1 MGQARVGASSEL
13 QENLLSASAATPL
26 DLNQPPLLRIEELE
40 QSFGGVMAL
49 AGVSFQV
56 PEGLIYAVIGPN
68 GAGKT
73 TLFNALCGFY
83 QPSAGSIRFDGH
95 ELCGRPTHRIAALGI
110 ARTFQNLQ
118 LFFNMTVRENVMV
131 GCHLRAKTGLF
142 GAALRLPKVRREEQQ
157 LRDWAGAALELC
169 DLADRADQPAS
180 ALPYGLMKRVEIARA
195 LAAKP
200 RLLLLD
206 EPAAGLND
214 TETRALKDLIQRIRA
229 SGVTVLLVEH
239 HMPLVMSAS
248 DRLLVLDYGSVLAEG
263 TPAEIQT
270 DPRVVAAYLG
280 GAVHYAV

>member
-1 MGQARVGASSEL
+1 MARHPL
-13 QENLLSASAATPL
+13 QGDKPVTDRPDSPQFSPSLP
-26 DLNQPPLLRIEELE
+26 PPLLTVEGLE

-56 PEGLIYAVIGPN
+56 PPGLIYAVIGPN

-83 QPSAGSIRFDGH
+83 QPSAGSIRFEDRDLLG
-95 ELCGRPTHRIAALGI
+95 LPPHRIAAWGI

-118 LFFNMTVRENVMV
+118 LFFNMTVLENVMV
-131 GCHLRAKTGLF
+131 GCHLRARTGLLS
-142 GAALRLPKVRREEQQ
+142 AALRLPWVRREERQ
-157 LRDWAGAALELC
+157 LREWALEALESC
-169 DLADRADQPAS
+169 ELGDRAGQPAG

-195 LAAKP
+195 LVAQP

-214 TETRALKDLIQRIRA
+214 TETLALRDLIARIRA
-229 SGVTVLLVEH
+229 SGVTILLVEH
-239 HMPLVMSAS
+239 HMPLVMSVS

-263 TPAEIQT
+263 APTDIQA

-280 GAVHYAV
+280 GEVKYAV

>member
-1 MGQARVGASSEL
+1 MTTA
-13 QENLLSASAATPL
+13 LSTLPSAA
-26 DLNQPPLLRIEELE
+26 PLLAVEGLE

-56 PEGLIYAVIGPN
+56 PAGLIYAVIGPN

-83 QPSAGSIRFDGH
+83 SPSAGSICFEGD
-95 ELCGRPTHRIAALGI
+95 ELLGLPPYRIAALGVT
-110 ARTFQNLQ
+110 RTFQNLQ
-118 LFFNMTVRENVMV
+118 LFFNMTVLENVMV
-131 GCHLRAKTGLF
+131 GCHLRARTGLLA
-142 GAALRLPKVRREEQQ
+142 AALRLPGVRREERQ
-157 LRDWAGAALELC
+157 LREWAHEALEVC
-169 DLADRADQPAS
+169 ELADRAEQPAG

-214 TETRALKDLIQRIRA
+214 TETLALRDLIARIRA
-229 SGVTVLLVEH
+229 AGITVLLVEH
-239 HMPLVMSAS
+239 HMPLVMSVS

-263 TPAEIQT
+263 TPADIQA
-270 DPRVVAAYLG
+270 DPRVIAAYLG
-280 GAVHYAV
+280 GAVQYAV

>member
-1 MGQARVGASSEL
+1 L
-13 QENLLSASAATPL
+13 I
-26 DLNQPPLLRIEELE
+26 IEGLE

-73 TLFNALCGFY
+73 TVFNVLCGFY
-83 QPSAGSIRFDGH
+83 QPSTGSIRFDGR
-95 ELCGRPTHRIAALGI
+95 ELVGLPPHRIAARGI

-118 LFFNMTVRENVMV
+118 LFFNMTVAENVMV
-131 GCHLRAKTGLF
+131 GCHLRARTGLL
-142 GAALRLPKVRREEQQ
+142 AATLRLPRVRREERQ
-157 LRDWAGAALELC
+157 LREWACEALDLC
-169 DLADRADQPAS
+169 DLADRAEQPAG

-195 LAAKP
+195 LAMQP

-214 TETRALKDLIQRIRA
+214 TETLALRELIARIRA

-239 HMPLVMSAS
+239 HMPLVMGVS

-263 TPAEIQT
+263 TPAEIQA

-280 GAVHYAV
+280 GAVQYAV

>member
-1 MGQARVGASSEL
+1 VTTP
-13 QENLLSASAATPL
+13 ATLP
-26 DLNQPPLLRIEELE
+26 DSTPPPLLVVTAVE

-56 PEGLIYAVIGPN
+56 PAGLIYAVIGPN

-73 TLFNALCGFY
+73 TLFNNLCGFY

-95 ELCGRPTHRIAALGI
+95 ELCGLPPHRIAARGMT
-110 ARTFQNLQ
+110 RTFQNLQ
-118 LFFNMTVRENVMV
+118 LFFNMTVVENVMV
-131 GCHLRAKTGLF
+131 GCHLRARTGLLA
-142 GAALRLPKVRREEQQ
+142 AALRLPQVRREERQ
-157 LRDWAGAALELC
+157 LRLWAREALELC
-169 DLADRADQPAS
+169 DLADRAEQPAG

-214 TETRALKDLIQRIRA
+214 TETLALRELIARIRA

-239 HMPLVMSAS
+239 NMPLVMNVS

-263 TPAEIQT
+263 TPAEIQA
-270 DPRVVAAYLG
+270 DPCVIAAYLG
-280 GAVHYAV
+280 GAVQYAV

>member
-1 MGQARVGASSEL
+1 MTAFPPSTL
-13 QENLLSASAATPL
+13 
-26 DLNQPPLLRIEELE
+26 PLLAVTGLE

-56 PEGLIYAVIGPN
+56 AEGLIYAVIGPN

-83 QPSAGSIRFDGH
+83 QPAAGSIRFADR
-95 ELCGRPTHRIAALGI
+95 ELLGLPPHRIAACGV

-118 LFFNMTVRENVMV
+118 LFFNMTVVENVMV
-131 GCHLRAKTGLF
+131 GGHLRAKTDLF
-142 GAALRLPKVRREEQQ
+142 AAALRLPWVRRQERC
-157 LRDWAGAALELC
+157 LRDWAIEALELC
-169 DLADRADQPAS
+169 ELGDCAHHPAG

-214 TETRALKDLIQRIRA
+214 TETLALRALITRIRA

-239 HMPLVMSAS
+239 HMPLVMGVS

-263 TPAEIQT
+263 DPVAIQT

-280 GAVHYAV
+280 GAVSYAV

>member
-1 MGQARVGASSEL
+1 V
-13 QENLLSASAATPL
+13 
-26 DLNQPPLLRIEELE
+26 E

-56 PEGLIYAVIGPN
+56 PAGLIYAVIGPN

-73 TLFNALCGFY
+73 TLFNDLCGFY

-95 ELCGRPTHRIAALGI
+95 ELRGLPPHRIAARGM

-118 LFFNMTVRENVMV
+118 LFFNMTVVENVMV
-131 GCHLRAKTGLF
+131 GCHLRARTGLLA
-142 GAALRLPKVRREEQQ
+142 AALRLPQVQREERQ
-157 LRDWAGAALELC
+157 LRLWAREALELC
-169 DLADRADQPAS
+169 DLADRAEQPAG

-214 TETRALKDLIQRIRA
+214 TETLALRELIARIRA

-239 HMPLVMSAS
+239 NMPLVMNVS

-263 TPAEIQT
+263 APAVIQA
-270 DPRVVAAYLG
+270 DPRVIAAYLG
-280 GAVHYAV
+280 GAVQYAV

>member
-1 MGQARVGASSEL
+1 MKPQSPSSAPV
-13 QENLLSASAATPL
+13 S
-26 DLNQPPLLRIEELE
+26 PPDKLLRVEGLE

-56 PEGLIYAVIGPN
+56 APGLIYAVIGPN

-83 QPSAGSIRFDGH
+83 QPSAGSVRFDGR
-95 ELCGRPTHRIAALGI
+95 ELLGLPPHRIAAQGM

-118 LFFNMTVRENVMV
+118 LFFNMTVLENVMA
-131 GCHLRAKTGLF
+131 GCYLRARSGLLVT
-142 GAALRLPKVRREEQQ
+142 ALRLPEVRREERQ
-157 LRDWAGAALELC
+157 LREWAREALELC
-169 DLADRADQPAS
+169 ELADRSEQPAG

-195 LAAKP
+195 LATQP

-214 TETRALKDLIQRIRA
+214 TESLALRDLIARVRA

-239 HMPLVMSAS
+239 HMPLVMSVS

-263 TPAEIQT
+263 TPAEIQA
-270 DPRVVAAYLG
+270 DHRVVAAYLG
-280 GAVHYAV
+280 GAVQYAV

>member
-1 MGQARVGASSEL
+1 MTAL
-13 QENLLSASAATPL
+13 AAP
-26 DLNQPPLLRIEELE
+26 PPCAPLLAVEGLE
-40 QSFGGVMAL
+40 QSFGGIMAL
-49 AGVSFQV
+49 AGVSFQA

-83 QPSAGSIRFDGH
+83 EPSAGSIRFADH
-95 ELCGRPTHRIAALGI
+95 ELCGLSPHRIAALGL

-118 LFFNMTVRENVMV
+118 LFFNMTVIENVMV
-131 GCHLRAKTGLF
+131 GCHLRARTGLLA
-142 GAALRLPKVRREEQQ
+142 AALRLPRVWREERR
-157 LRDWAGAALELC
+157 LREWAREALELC
-169 DLADRADQPAS
+169 DLADRAEHPAG

-206 EPAAGLND
+206 EPAAGLNE
-214 TETRALKDLIQRIRA
+214 TETLALRELIARIRA

-239 HMPLVMSAS
+239 HMPLVMGVS

-263 TPAEIQT
+263 TPAEIQA

-280 GAVHYAV
+280 GVLQYAV

>member
-1 MGQARVGASSEL
+1 MTSITV
-13 QENLLSASAATPL
+13 
-26 DLNQPPLLRIEELE
+26 LLRVEALE

-49 AGVSFQV
+49 AGVSFEV

-83 QPSAGSIRFDGH
+83 QPSAGSIRFDGR
-95 ELCGRPTHRIAALGI
+95 ELLGFPPHRIAAQGI

-118 LFFNMTVRENVMV
+118 LFFNMTVLENVMV
-131 GCHLRAKTGLF
+131 GGHLRARTSLLT
-142 GAALRLPKVRREEQQ
+142 AALRLPRVRREERQ
-157 LRDWAGAALELC
+157 LRAWAREALELC

-195 LAAKP
+195 LAARP

-214 TETRALKDLIQRIRA
+214 TETLALRELIARIRA

-239 HMPLVMSAS
+239 NMALVMGVS

-263 TPAEIQT
+263 TPVEIQA
-270 DPRVVAAYLG
+270 DPRVIAAYLG
-280 GAVHYAV
+280 GAVQYAV

>member
-1 MGQARVGASSEL
+1 MTNPA
-13 QENLLSASAATPL
+13 
-26 DLNQPPLLRIEELE
+26 PPLLTVEGLE

-49 AGVSFQV
+49 AGVSFQT
-56 PEGLIYAVIGPN
+56 PENLIYAIIGPN

-83 QPSAGSIRFDGH
+83 RPAAGSIRFNGH
-95 ELCGRPTHRIAALGI
+95 ELCGLPTHHIAALGI

-157 LRDWAGAALELC
+157 LRHWAGEALDLC

-214 TETRALKDLIQRIRA
+214 TETMALRDLIARIRA

-239 HMPLVMSAS
+239 HMPLVMGVS
-248 DRLLVLDYGSVLAEG
+248 DRLLVLDYGSVLTEG

-280 GAVHYAV
+280 GAVQYAI

>member
-1 MGQARVGASSEL
+1 MTHD
-13 QENLLSASAATPL
+13 LLTV
-26 DLNQPPLLRIEELE
+26 EGLE

-49 AGVSFQV
+49 AGVSFQT
-56 PEGLIYAVIGPN
+56 PAGLIHAVIGPN

-73 TLFNALCGFY
+73 TLFNDLCGFY
-83 QPSAGSIRFDGH
+83 QPSSGSIRFDGH
-95 ELCGRPTHRIAALGI
+95 ELRGLPPHRIAALGM

-118 LFFNMTVRENVMV
+118 LFFNMTVIENVMV
-131 GCHLRAKTGLF
+131 GCHLRARTGLLA
-142 GAALRLPKVRREEQQ
+142 AALRLPQVRREERR
-157 LRDWAGAALELC
+157 LREWASEALELC
-169 DLADRADQPAS
+169 DLADRAEQPAG

-214 TETRALKDLIQRIRA
+214 TETLALRELIARIRA

-239 HMPLVMSAS
+239 HMPLVMSVS

-263 TPAEIQT
+263 SPAEIQAN
-270 DPRVVAAYLG
+270 PRVIAAYLG
-280 GAVHYAV
+280 GAVQYAV

>member
-1 MGQARVGASSEL
+1 MTALPPPAPAL
-13 QENLLSASAATPL
+13 
-26 DLNQPPLLRIEELE
+26 PLLAVAGLE

-56 PEGLIYAVIGPN
+56 LEGLIYAVIGPN

-83 QPSAGSIRFDGH
+83 QPSAGSIRFAGR
-95 ELCGRPTHRIAALGI
+95 ELLGLSPHRIAACGV

-118 LFFNMTVRENVMV
+118 LFFNMTVVENVMV
-131 GCHLRAKTGLF
+131 GCHLRARASLF
-142 GAALRLPKVRREEQQ
+142 AAALRLPGMRRQERR
-157 LRDWAGAALELC
+157 LREWAIEALELC
-169 DLADRADQPAS
+169 ELADRAGQAAS

-214 TETRALKDLIQRIRA
+214 TESWALRDLIARIRA

-239 HMPLVMSAS
+239 HMPLVMGVS

-263 TPAEIQT
+263 TPPEIQA

-280 GAVHYAV
+280 GAVSYAV

>member
-1 MGQARVGASSEL
+1 MTAL
-13 QENLLSASAATPL
+13 PSALPPS
-26 DLNQPPLLRIEELE
+26 PLLAVTGLE

-56 PEGLIYAVIGPN
+56 AEGLIYAVIGPN

-83 QPSAGSIRFDGH
+83 QPSAGSIRFADQ
-95 ELCGRPTHRIAALGI
+95 ELLGLPPYRIATRGI

-118 LFFNMTVRENVMV
+118 LFFNMTVVENVMV
-131 GCHLRAKTGLF
+131 GCHLRARTHLLA
-142 GAALRLPKVRREEQQ
+142 AALRLPWVQRQEQQ
-157 LRDWAGAALELC
+157 LREWAIAALELC
-169 DLADRADQPAS
+169 ELADRAGQPAGS
-180 ALPYGLMKRVEIARA
+180 LPYGLMKRVEIARA

-214 TETRALKDLIQRIRA
+214 TETMALRDLIGRIRA

-239 HMPLVMSAS
+239 HMPLVMSVS

-263 TPAEIQT
+263 APADIQA
-270 DPRVVAAYLG
+270 DPRVVTAYLG
-280 GAVHYAV
+280 GAVNYAV

>member
-1 MGQARVGASSEL
+1 MTRSS
-13 QENLLSASAATPL
+13 
-26 DLNQPPLLRIEELE
+26 PPLLTVEGLE

-56 PEGLIYAVIGPN
+56 PAGLIYAVIGPN

-83 QPSAGSIRFDGH
+83 APSAGSIRFEGG
-95 ELCGRPTHRIAALGI
+95 ELIGLPPHRIAARGVT
-110 ARTFQNLQ
+110 RTFQNLQ
-118 LFFNMTVRENVMV
+118 LFFNMTVLENVMV
-131 GCHLRAKTGLF
+131 GCHLRARTGLLA
-142 GAALRLPKVRREEQQ
+142 AALRLPRVRREEKQ
-157 LRDWAGAALELC
+157 LREWAREALELC
-169 DLADRADQPAS
+169 ELEDRAEQPAG

-214 TETRALKDLIQRIRA
+214 TETFALRDLITRICA
-229 SGVTVLLVEH
+229 AGVTVLLVEH
-239 HMPLVMSAS
+239 HMPLVMSVS

-263 TPAEIQT
+263 TPADIQA
-270 DPRVVAAYLG
+270 DPRVIAAYLG
-280 GAVHYAV
+280 GAVQYAV

>member
-1 MGQARVGASSEL
+1 MTAP
-13 QENLLSASAATPL
+13 ATLP
-26 DLNQPPLLRIEELE
+26 DFTPPPLLVVTGVE

-56 PEGLIYAVIGPN
+56 PAGLIYAVIGPN

-73 TLFNALCGFY
+73 TLFNDLCGFY

-95 ELCGRPTHRIAALGI
+95 ELRGLPPHRIAALGM

-118 LFFNMTVRENVMV
+118 LFFNMTVIENVMV
-131 GCHLRAKTGLF
+131 GCHLRTRTGLLA
-142 GAALRLPKVRREEQQ
+142 AALRLPQVRREERQ
-157 LRDWAGAALELC
+157 LRLWAREALELC
-169 DLADRADQPAS
+169 DLADRAEQPAG

-214 TETRALKDLIQRIRA
+214 TETLALRELIARIRA

-239 HMPLVMSAS
+239 NMPLIMNVS

-263 TPAEIQT
+263 TPTEIQA
-270 DPRVVAAYLG
+270 DPRVIAAYLG
-280 GAVHYAV
+280 GAVQYAV

>member
-1 MGQARVGASSEL
+1 MP
-13 QENLLSASAATPL
+13 ASAAPS
-26 DLNQPPLLRIEELE
+26 PSPAPLLAVEALE

-56 PEGLIYAVIGPN
+56 PAGLIYAVIGPN

-83 QPSAGSIRFDGH
+83 APSSGSIRFDGH
-95 ELCGRPTHRIAALGI
+95 ELRGLPTHAIAALGI
-110 ARTFQNLQ
+110 SRTFQNLQ
-118 LFFNMTVRENVMV
+118 LFFNMTVLENVMV
-131 GCHLRAKTGLF
+131 GCHLRAKTGLLA
-142 GAALRLPKVRREEQQ
+142 AALRLPRVRREERR
-157 LRDWAGAALELC
+157 LREWARETLALCE
-169 DLADRADQPAS
+169 LADRAEQPAG
-180 ALPYGLMKRVEIARA
+180 ALPYGLMKRIEIARA
-195 LAAKP
+195 LAARP

-214 TETRALKDLIQRIRA
+214 TETLALRELIARIRA
-229 SGVTVLLVEH
+229 TGVTVLLVEH
-239 HMPLVMSAS
+239 HMPLVMSVS

-263 TPAEIQT
+263 TPADIQA

>member
-1 MGQARVGASSEL
+1 MTV
-13 QENLLSASAATPL
+13 PI
-26 DLNQPPLLRIEELE
+26 PPLLIVTGLE

-56 PEGLIYAVIGPN
+56 AEGLIYAVIGPN

-83 QPSAGSIRFDGH
+83 QPSAGSIRFIDR
-95 ELCGRPTHRIAALGI
+95 ELLGLPPYQIAACGI
-110 ARTFQNLQ
+110 GRTFQNLQ
-118 LFFNMTVRENVMV
+118 LFFNMTVVENVMV
-131 GCHLRAKTGLF
+131 GCHLRARTGLLA
-142 GAALRLPKVRREEQQ
+142 AALRLPAIRRQEKG
-157 LRDWAGAALELC
+157 LRAWAIEALALC
-169 DLADRADQPAS
+169 GLADHAEQPAGT
-180 ALPYGLMKRVEIARA
+180 LPYGLMKRVEIARA

-214 TETRALKDLIQRIRA
+214 TETLALRELIAGIRA

-239 HMPLVMSAS
+239 HMPLVMGVS

-263 TPAEIQT
+263 TPTEIQA

-280 GAVHYAV
+280 GEVRYAV

>member
-1 MGQARVGASSEL
+1 VTAP
-13 QENLLSASAATPL
+13 ATLP
-26 DLNQPPLLRIEELE
+26 DFTPPPLLVVTGVE

-56 PEGLIYAVIGPN
+56 PAGLIYAVIGPN

-73 TLFNALCGFY
+73 TLFNDLCGFY

-95 ELCGRPTHRIAALGI
+95 ELCGLPPHRIAARGM

-118 LFFNMTVRENVMV
+118 LFFNMTVVENVMV
-131 GCHLRAKTGLF
+131 GCHLRARTGLL
-142 GAALRLPKVRREEQQ
+142 AVALRLPQVRREERQ
-157 LRDWAGAALELC
+157 LRVWAREALELC
-169 DLADRADQPAS
+169 DLADRAEQPAG

-214 TETRALKDLIQRIRA
+214 TETLALRELIARIRA

-239 HMPLVMSAS
+239 NMPLVMNVS

-263 TPAEIQT
+263 TPAEIQA
-270 DPRVVAAYLG
+270 DPRVIAAYLG
-280 GAVHYAV
+280 GAVQYAV

>member
-1 MGQARVGASSEL
+1 MTKLPS
-13 QENLLSASAATPL
+13 
-26 DLNQPPLLRIEELE
+26 PLLTVECLE
-40 QSFGGVMAL
+40 QNFGGIMAL
-49 AGVSFQV
+49 AGVSFQI
-56 PEGLIYAVIGPN
+56 PTDLIYAIIGPN

-83 QPSAGSIRFDGH
+83 RPDAGSICFDGH
-95 ELCGRPTHRIAALGI
+95 ELCGLPTHRIAALGI

-131 GCHLRAKTGLF
+131 GCHLRAKTGLLA
-142 GAALRLPKVRREEQQ
+142 AALHLPNVRREEQR
-157 LRDWAGAALELC
+157 LRDWAGAALALC

-214 TETRALKDLIQRIRA
+214 TETLALRDLIAKIRA

-239 HMPLVMSAS
+239 HMPLVMSVS
-248 DRLLVLDYGSVLAEG
+248 DRLLVLDYGSVLMEG
-263 TPAEIQT
+263 TPTEIQT

-280 GAVHYAV
+280 GAVRYAV

>member
-1 MGQARVGASSEL
+1 MTFPPSTL
-13 QENLLSASAATPL
+13 
-26 DLNQPPLLRIEELE
+26 PLLAVTGLE

-56 PEGLIYAVIGPN
+56 AEGLIYAVIGPN

-83 QPSAGSIRFDGH
+83 QPSAGSIRFADR
-95 ELCGRPTHRIAALGI
+95 ELLGLPPHRIAACGV

-118 LFFNMTVRENVMV
+118 LFFNMTVVENVMV
-131 GCHLRAKTGLF
+131 GGHLRAKTDWF
-142 GAALRLPKVRREEQQ
+142 AAALRLPWVRRQERR
-157 LRDWAGAALELC
+157 LRDWAIEALELC
-169 DLADRADQPAS
+169 ELGDCAHHPAG

-214 TETRALKDLIQRIRA
+214 TETLALRALITRIRA

-239 HMPLVMSAS
+239 HMPLVMGVS

-263 TPAEIQT
+263 DPAAIQT

-280 GAVHYAV
+280 GAVSYAV

>member
-1 MGQARVGASSEL
+1 MNTVPIPTSSR
-13 QENLLSASAATPL
+13 
-26 DLNQPPLLRIEELE
+26 PLLAVEGLE
-40 QSFGGVMAL
+40 HSFGGVMAL
-49 AGVSFQV
+49 AGVSFQT
-56 PEGLIYAVIGPN
+56 PESLIYAIIGPN

-83 QPSAGSIRFDGH
+83 RPAAGSIRFNGH
-95 ELCGRPTHRIAALGI
+95 ELCGLPTHRIAALGI

-142 GAALRLPKVRREEQQ
+142 GAALRLPKVRREEEQ
-157 LRDWAGAALELC
+157 LREWAGAALELC
-169 DLADRADQPAS
+169 ELSDRADQLAS

-214 TETRALKDLIQRIRA
+214 TETLALRDLISVIRA
-229 SGVTVLLVEH
+229 GGVTVLLVEH
-239 HMPLVMSAS
+239 HMPLVMSVS
-248 DRLLVLDYGSVLAEG
+248 DRLLVLDYGSVLTEG

-280 GAVHYAV
+280 GAVQYSLSNTDPYVA

>member
-1 MGQARVGASSEL
+1 M
-13 QENLLSASAATPL
+13 T
-26 DLNQPPLLRIEELE
+26 DPPLTAPLSPLLAVTGLE

-56 PEGLIYAVIGPN
+56 TEGLIYAVIGPN

-83 QPSAGSIRFDGH
+83 QPSAGSIQFADQQLLG
-95 ELCGRPTHRIAALGI
+95 LPPYRIAACGVG
-110 ARTFQNLQ
+110 RTFQNLQ
-118 LFFNMTVRENVMV
+118 LFFNMTVVENVMV
-131 GCHLRAKTGLF
+131 GCHLRTRTGLLA
-142 GAALRLPKVRREEQQ
+142 AALRLPTIQRQEQR
-157 LRDWAGAALELC
+157 LRTWAIEALALC
-169 DLADRADQPAS
+169 GLADHAEHPAG

-214 TETRALKDLIQRIRA
+214 TETLALRELITRIRT

-239 HMPLVMSAS
+239 HMPLVMSVS

-263 TPAEIQT
+263 APVEIQG

-280 GAVHYAV
+280 GEVRYAV